1 VGCREMTIYVM
12 PKLQQLVGLVELV
25 VLEAARSPV

>member
-1 VGCREMTIYVM
+1 MTIYVM
-12 PKLQQLVGLVELV
+12 PKQQQLVGLVELV